1 MHLVGVAS
9 ITNLSSSTLIP
20 SLFLTV
26 PLCVCVCVVYPLPLP
41 LVTQEDWSLLFFSQD
56 GAACA
61 GRQGEKTRDRDKGNH
76 SILTI

>member
-1 MHLVGVAS
+1 MGVAS

-20 SLFLTV
+20 SLFLTL
-26 PLCVCVCVVYPLPLP
+26 PLCVCVVYPLPLP